1 VLFRSNSYSKKSKG
15 IMGFSF
21 TTIAIVLGV
30 LAYSMRWFEKM
41 EWYPKSLTESTFLKF
56 KD

>member
-1 VLFRSNSYSKKSKG
+1 MFNSYSKKSKG

-41 EWYPKSLTESTFLKF
+41 EWYPKSLTQSTFLKF

>member
-1 VLFRSNSYSKKSKG
+1 MFNSYSKKSKG

-30 LAYSMRWFEKM
+30 LAYSMRWFENSS
-41 EWYPKSLTESTFLKF
+41 WYPSMLKESTFLKM
-56 KD
+56 K